1 MKDYLEHD
9 GVKRRSG
16 RYPWGSG
23 EDPYQHE
30 SFGFY
35 AYANELKKSG
45 LSEKE
50 VANSCG
56 LTVKQYRARY
66 SNARNEVY
74 GANVAMAR
82 RLKGK
87 GYSNTAI
94 AERMNTTESSVRN
107 WLKPGSEINANK
119 TNATADILKKAVDS
133 KKYIDIGGGVENQL
147 GISKNVL
154 DNATEMLVQ
163 QGYTKH
169 YIQTTQMGTGKKTS
183 IVVLAPPGTT
193 YSEVSKNRDKIEFP
207 GYHSSDKGSS
217 YDSLKTP
224 ISISSKRVK
233 INYREDGG
241 IDKDGVIELRRGV
254 DDISLGNARYAQ
266 VRIAVDGTHYIKGMA
281 MYSDNLPDGVDILF
295 NTNKSKGT
303 PMMGDKDH
311 SVLKPMKKD
320 KDNPFGATIKGED
333 RLKMAQRYYIDKDG
347 KKKQSAL
354 NIVNEEGDWDV
365 WRKSLS
371 SQMLSKQSP
380 ILAKKQLKLAY
391 DLKQEEFNEI
401 MSLKNPVIKQQL
413 LDKFADG
420 CDSAAVHLKAAGLPR
435 QASKVILPFPDMKE
449 TEIYAPSFRNGERV
463 CLIRYPH
470 GGTFEIPELTVNNK
484 QKTANSLIKNA
495 KDAVGIHPKV
505 AERLSGADFDG
516 DTVLVIPMNNVKIKT
531 SDSLK
536 GLKDFDPK
544 VAYPAYPGMIRTGDK
559 GSGFHKQRQMGDVS
573 NLITDMT
580 IKGATQDEIAR
591 AVRHSMVVID
601 AEKHNLNYKQSAID
615 NGIAELKKKYQGREN
630 AGASTLIS
638 KASGDY
644 RRPVTKEITS
654 TRNMTPDELKRWK
667 NGERIFRETG
677 ETYTNKKGKE
687 VVRLEKTTKMA
698 ATNDAYSLSSG
709 SVIETVYA
717 EHANKLKSLAKQA
730 RKVSRSTTAIP
741 YSSEA
746 KKKYSKEVDSLN
758 HKLNEALKNR
768 PLERKAQLIANAEV
782 NTIKSANPDMDT
794 DDLKKLKSRALTAA
808 RAKTGAGKQQIK
820 ISDAEW
826 EAIQAGAISTNKL
839 KQIINNSDLDS
850 LKQLAMPRE
859 SKLMS
864 QGKIA
869 KAKALEANG
878 YTLAEI
884 ADNLG
889 VSVSTVNKV
898 LNE

>member
-1 MKDYLEHD
+1 MEDYLEHI
-9 GVKRRSG
+9 GTKRHSG
-16 RYPWGSG
+16 RYEWGSG

-35 AYANELKKSG
+35 AYANDLKKNG

-50 VANSCG
+50 VADSCG

-82 RLKGK
+82 RLKDK
-87 GYSNTAI
+87 GYSNVAI
-94 AERMNTTESSVRN
+94 AKRMNTTESSVRN

-119 TNATADILKKAVDS
+119 ASETANILKKSVDK
-133 KKYIDIGGGVENQL
+133 KKYIDVGGGVENQL
-147 GISKNVL
+147 GISKNTM
-154 DNATEMLVQ
+154 DNAVEMLVQ

-169 YIQTTQMGTGKKTS
+169 YIQTEQMGTGKKTS

-217 YDSLKTP
+217 YDALRDP
-224 ISISSKRVK
+224 VSISSKRVK

-281 MYSDNLPDGVDILF
+281 MYSDDLPDGVDILF

-333 RLKMAQRYYIDKDG
+333 RLKMAQRFYIDKDG
-347 KKKQSAL
+347 KKQQSAL

-463 CLIRYPH
+463 ALIRYPH
-470 GGTFEIPELTVNNK
+470 AGIFEIPELTVNNK
-484 QKTANSLIKNA
+484 NKTANSLIKNA

-516 DTVLVIPMNNVKIKT
+516 DTVLVIPMNNVNLKT
-531 SDSLK
+531 SKPLK
-536 GLKDFDPK
+536 GLVDFDPK
-544 VAYPAYPGMIRTGDK
+544 VEYPAYPGMIRTGEK
-559 GSGFHKQRQMGDVS
+559 GSGFDKQRQMGDIS

-580 IKGATQDEIAR
+580 IGGAGPDELAR

-615 NGIAELKKKYQGREN
+615 NNIPALKKKYQGRAD

-638 KASGDY
+638 KASGDK
-644 RRPVTKEITS
+644 RVPVRKEVTAKYK
-654 TRNMTPDELKRWK
+654 MTPDELKRY
-667 NGERIFRETG
+667 NEGERIFRETG
-677 ETYTNKKGKE
+677 ETYTNKKGKT
-687 VVRLEKTTKMA
+687 VIRTQKTTKMA
-698 ATNDAYSLSSG
+698 DTNDAYSLSSG
-709 SVIETVYA
+709 SVIENIYA
-717 EHANKLKSLAKQA
+717 EHANKLKGLAKQA
-730 RKVSRSTTAIP
+730 RKVSRSTEPIP

-782 NTIKSANPDMDT
+782 NTIRSANPDMDA
-794 DDLKKLKSRALTAA
+794 DDLKKLKSRALTSA
-808 RAKTGAGKQQIK
+808 RAKTGAKRQQIQ
-820 ISDAEW
+820 ISDQEW

-839 KQIINNSDLDS
+839 KQIIGNSDLDR
-850 LKQLAMPRE
+850 LKQLAMPKE
-859 SKLMS
+859 SKIMS
-864 QGKIA
+864 PGKIA
-869 KAKALEANG
+869 KAKALESNG
-878 YTLAEI
+878 YTIAEI
-884 ADNLG
+884 ADSLG
-889 VSVSTVNKV
+889 ASTSTINKI

>member
-1 MKDYLEHD
+1 MEDYLEHI
-9 GVKRRSG
+9 GTKRHSG
-16 RYPWGSG
+16 RYEWGSG

-35 AYANELKKSG
+35 AYANDLKKNG

-50 VANSCG
+50 VADSCG

-82 RLKGK
+82 RLKDK
-87 GYSNTAI
+87 GYSNVAI
-94 AERMNTTESSVRN
+94 AKRMNTTESSVRN

-119 TNATADILKKAVDS
+119 ASETANILKKSVDK
-133 KKYIDIGGGVENQL
+133 KKYIDVGGGVENQL
-147 GISKNVL
+147 GISKNTM
-154 DNATEMLVQ
+154 DNAVEMLVQ

-169 YIQTTQMGTGKKTS
+169 YIQTEQMGTGKKTS

-217 YDSLKTP
+217 YDALRDP
-224 ISISSKRVK
+224 VSISSKRVK

-333 RLKMAQRYYIDKDG
+333 RLKMAQRFYIDKDG
-347 KKKQSAL
+347 KKQQSAL

-463 CLIRYPH
+463 ALIRYPH
-470 GGTFEIPELTVNNK
+470 AGIFEIPELTVNNK
-484 QKTANSLIKNA
+484 NKTANSLIKNA

-516 DTVLVIPMNNVKIKT
+516 DTVLVIPMNNVNLKT
-531 SDSLK
+531 SKPLK
-536 GLKDFDPK
+536 GLVDFDPK
-544 VAYPAYPGMIRTGDK
+544 VEYPAYPGMIRTGEK
-559 GSGFHKQRQMGDVS
+559 GSGFDKQRQMGDIS

-580 IKGATQDEIAR
+580 IGGAGPDELAR

-615 NGIAELKKKYQGREN
+615 NNIPALKKKYQGRAD

-638 KASGDY
+638 KASGDK
-644 RRPVTKEITS
+644 RVPVRKEVTAKYK
-654 TRNMTPDELKRWK
+654 MTPDELKRY
-667 NGERIFRETG
+667 NEGERIFRETG
-677 ETYTNKKGKE
+677 ETYTNKKGKT
-687 VVRLEKTTKMA
+687 VIRTQKTTKMA
-698 ATNDAYSLSSG
+698 DTNDAYSLSSG
-709 SVIETVYA
+709 SVIENIYA
-717 EHANKLKSLAKQA
+717 EHANKLKGLAKQA
-730 RKVSRSTTAIP
+730 RKVSRSTEPIP

-782 NTIKSANPDMDT
+782 NTIRSANPDMDS
-794 DDLKKLKSRALTAA
+794 DDLKKLKSRALTSA
-808 RAKTGAGKQQIK
+808 RAKTGAKRQQIQ
-820 ISDAEW
+820 ISDQEW

-839 KQIINNSDLDS
+839 KQIIGKSDLDR
-850 LKQLAMPRE
+850 LKQLAMPKE
-859 SKLMS
+859 SKIMS
-864 QGKIA
+864 PGKIA
-869 KAKALEANG
+869 KAKALESNG
-878 YTLAEI
+878 YTIAEI
-884 ADNLG
+884 ADSLG
-889 VSVSTVNKV
+889 ASTSTINKI